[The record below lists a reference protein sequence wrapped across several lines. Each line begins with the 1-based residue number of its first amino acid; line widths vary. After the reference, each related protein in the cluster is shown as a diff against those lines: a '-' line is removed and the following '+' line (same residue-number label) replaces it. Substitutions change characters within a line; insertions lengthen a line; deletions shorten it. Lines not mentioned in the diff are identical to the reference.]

1 MQHKDKIVLQKI
13 LEVINETAEISINI
27 SEEEFLKNNLLKMAM
42 TMAILRIGELVK
54 NLDFE
59 FRKENPQVKWK
70 AIAGFRDI
78 IAHKYEAVDMEEV
91 YKTITEDF
99 PELKLQIEKIMEVQ
113 KCTNM

>member
-1 MQHKDKIVLQKI
+1 MQHRDIIVLQKI
-13 LEVINETAEISINI
+13 LEVIDETAEISINI

-70 AIAGFRDI
+70 AIAGFRDV

-91 YKTITEDF
+91 YKTITKEF
-99 PELKLQIEKIMEVQ
+99 PELKMQIEEILSAEE
-113 KCTNM
+113 